1 MVLREG
7 VITTTQIT
15 VQWDDP
21 VGEEDSFNVDCG
33 ADGTNDFTVL
43 PDDATNNNF
52 QATCNVPM
60 AGAPYDITV
69 TSVSGDKES
78 PVTGTFTAASK
89 Y

>member
-7 VITTTQIT
+7 VITTRQIT

-21 VGEEDSFNVDCG
+21 VGEGDSFNVDCG
-33 ADGTNDFTVL
+33 DDGTNDITLL
-43 PDDATNNNF
+43 PGDATDNVF
-52 QATCNVPM
+52 QATCNVPT

-78 PVTGTFTAASK
+78 PITRTFTAASK
-89 Y
+89 S